1 MLYIRPNP
9 LPVVMILRR
18 DILIAAVAVALAAV
32 IALGCI
38 GTDEEKDK
46 ITTLRIGY
54 QPSTHQ
60 VAAMVAME
68 EGWWLE
74 ELKPFGIVKVE
85 AFEFPSGPPEMQA
98 MLGGHLDVA
107 YVGAAPPIT
116 AISQGLDAKIVAGV
130 NTNGS
135 NLMVRPEVGYDG
147 PHSLKGLTLGTFPPG
162 SIQDTV
168 LKKWMKDNGMSP
180 EEIDIKSMGPG
191 DAVTAISAKRIDCC
205 FLPTP
210 APSIIELAGTGR
222 SVVASG
228 EMWPNHA
235 CCALVVSGKLIR
247 NQPELVEEIIRIHIK
262 ANRFINENPERA
274 AEIYSAKTGQDL
286 AMVKHSI
293 EHWDGGWISDPHMT
307 IPSTMEFARINYEL
321 GYTGG
326 RLLTENDLFDTS
338 FYDRVMG

>member
-1 MLYIRPNP
+1 M
-9 LPVVMILRR
+9 RR
-18 DILIAAVAVALAAV
+18 DLLIAAFAVALAAV

-38 GTDEEKDK
+38 GTDEEK

-74 ELKPFGIVKVE
+74 ELKPFGIDKVE
-85 AFEFPSGPPEMQA
+85 TFEFPSGPPEMQA

-107 YVGAAPPIT
+107 YVGAAPPIS
-116 AISQGLDAKIVAGV
+116 AIAQGLDAKIVAAV

-135 NLMVRPEVGYDG
+135 NLMVRPEVSYSG
-147 PHSLKGLTLGTFPPG
+147 PNSLRGLSLGTFPPG
-162 SIQDTV
+162 SIQDIV
-168 LKKWMKDNGMSP
+168 LKKWLEDNRISP
-180 EEIDIKSMGPG
+180 DVIDIKSMGPG

-210 APSIIELAGTGR
+210 APSIIELAGNGR

-235 CCALVVSGKLIR
+235 CCALVVSGKLIK

-262 ANRFINENPERA
+262 ANEFINENPDRA

-286 AMVKHSI
+286 AMVKHSM
-293 EHWDGGWISDPHMT
+293 EHWDGGWVSDPHIM
-307 IPSTMEFARINYEL
+307 IPSVMEFARINYEL

-326 RLLTENDLFDTS
+326 RLLSEENLFDTS
-338 FYDRVMG
+338 FYDRVTG

>member
-1 MLYIRPNP
+1 M
-9 LPVVMILRR
+9 RR

-168 LKKWMKDNGMSP
+168 LKKWLKDNGMSP

>member
-1 MLYIRPNP
+1 
-9 LPVVMILRR
+9 MILRR

-168 LKKWMKDNGMSP
+168 LKKWLKDNGMSP